1 MYGSVS
7 EKTLSTEVH
16 VLKNVT
22 HCLCQ
27 RFLFKLPDFNLTF
40 FFVLFKIYI
49 FLKKMINNQRVL
61 LLKVCCLVLLY
72 QIRFSGR
79 F

>member
-40 FFVLFKIYI
+40 FLFFLKIYI
-49 FLKKMINNQRVL
+49 YFLKND
-61 LLKVCCLVLLY
+61 
-72 QIRFSGR
+72 
-79 F
+79 

>member
-49 FLKKMINNQRVL
+49 YIFLKND
-61 LLKVCCLVLLY
+61 
-72 QIRFSGR
+72 
-79 F
+79 